1 MRKAVN
7 VIELLSDSSL
17 ASRIATLVNSIIVYR
32 DGKKLVRFYGK
43 DIIVHPYM
51 AVYSSAPIISLTPF
65 VFRAGSKVVIYSP
78 VTRHRL
84 DIDLNNSENFD
95 IVPFTSN
102 GIAIISKSLPGA
114 KVLTIDGK
122 KGFEEHRLENAVYVI
137 PQDLSSYVITADG
150 TLYRASELLELEA
163 EAKCE
168 KVHYIE
174 NSRLRAAICMSKD
187 NVITMVS
194 DGVYGEYFELPKTR
208 VPSVNGITQGFGSI
222 ALHSD
227 GSTLILSFK
236 NRKRFEHIVP
246 YRIER
251 PTQLYD
257 NIFVG
262 FVSENLAI
270 YDASKEKLT
279 ITSFRECKQVKVSP
293 QRGCI
298 AVACKEFVALLNID
312 NYSYVVIPRE
322 ADSVMLLDSY
332 LILQRHTRL
341 TIYELVEDDRTRLL
355 IDIPTALTSCGEVD
369 GSKVLCI
376 DTLGR
381 LVIASIESLIEL
393 EPQLLLLSSKEGEVT
408 ALIKFYTPGYPLK
421 IVPGNNVHVAFQRYD
436 SATTEISIKGEKNIP
451 QKLSIELQGVVK
463 KLETTVMLPGS
474 DEPPGKIYIRRIPKL
489 LLVNEVPL
497 TCNSSAESSIKKCLK
512 SLSQVSGGT
521 ASISILCI
529 DSEARGKT
537 EYKSILVENVEA
549 INIKPI
555 VNAKQGMICID
566 MLGKADADILLE
578 AICRNGVT
586 IKGLNCIEITDN
598 CENPIIILTLR
609 LRKENDTC
617 TTSIP
622 IRIDEAVAIIEQNTY
637 EAIAKQKA
645 SYNIILPSKC
655 IDVKSAE
662 VVYDSG
668 LKLRIMFENRCMNVA
683 ATVIGEGISILLE
696 PNSRKLIS
704 IAIDAID
711 AVHGWKKLTAIEPA
725 KIFVIKVPIP
735 LQQIL
740 HTAHQAALKLLAVTG
755 FRK

>member
-7 VIELLSDSSL
+7 VVELLSDSSL
-17 ASRIATLVNSIIVYR
+17 ASRIATIVNSITVYR
-32 DGKKLVRFYGK
+32 DDQKLVRFYGK
-43 DIIVHPYM
+43 DLIVHPYT
-51 AVYSSAPIISLTPF
+51 VIHSSIPIISLTPF
-65 VFRAGSKVVIYSP
+65 VFREGNKVVIYSP

-95 IVPFTSN
+95 VAPITSN
-102 GIAIISKSLPGA
+102 GIAIVSKSLPGA
-114 KVLTIDGK
+114 KVLTIGSE
-122 KGFEEHRLENAVYVI
+122 KGFEEHRLENVVHVI
-137 PQDLSSYVITADG
+137 PQDLFSYVITDDA
-150 TLYRASELLELEA
+150 TLYRVSELLELEA

-174 NSRLRAAICMSKD
+174 NSRLRAAICLSKND
-187 NVITMVS
+187 VIAIVS
-194 DGVYGEYFELPKTR
+194 DGVYGECFKLPETL

-227 GSTLILSFK
+227 SSTLILSFK
-236 NRKRFEHIVP
+236 NRKRFEHIAP

-262 FVSENLAI
+262 FVGENLAI
-270 YDASKEKLT
+270 YDASKERLT
-279 ITSFRECKQVKVSP
+279 ITSFRECKQVKTSP
-293 QRGCI
+293 QRGYV
-298 AVACKEFVALLNID
+298 AVACKGFAALLNID
-312 NYSYVVIPRE
+312 NYSHVIIPRE
-322 ADSVMLLDSY
+322 ADNVMLLDSY

-341 TIYELVEDDRTRLL
+341 TIYELAEDDRIRLL
-355 IDIPTALTSCGEVD
+355 IDIPTALASCGEVD
-369 GSKVLCI
+369 DSKVLCI

-408 ALIKFYTPGYPLK
+408 ALIKFYAPGYPLK
-421 IVPGNNVHVAFQRYD
+421 IIPGNNVHVTFQRYD
-436 SATTEISIKGEKNIP
+436 STTTGISIKGEKNIP
-451 QKLSIELQGVVK
+451 QRLSIALQGVVK
-463 KLETTVMLPGS
+463 KLETTVMLSGS
-474 DEPPGKIYIRRIPKL
+474 DELPEKIYSKRIPKL

-497 TCNSSAESSIKKCLK
+497 TCNSDAESSIKKCLK
-512 SLSQVSGGT
+512 SLSQVSGNV

-529 DSEARGKT
+529 DSEVREKT
-537 EYKSILVENVEA
+537 EYKSILIENMEA

-555 VNAKQGMICID
+555 VNAKRGMICID
-566 MLGKADADILLE
+566 MLGKASADIQLE

-586 IKGLNCIEITDN
+586 IKGLNCIEIPDN
-598 CENPIIILTLR
+598 CENPILILTLR
-609 LRKENDTC
+609 LPKENNTC
-617 TTSIP
+617 TISIP
-622 IRIDEAVAIIEQNTY
+622 IHIDEAIAIIEQNTY
-637 EAIAKQKA
+637 EAITKQKA

-668 LKLRIMFENRCMNVA
+668 LKLRAVFENRCMNVA
-683 ATVIGEGISILLE
+683 TTVIGEGISILLE

-704 IAIDAID
+704 IAIDIAD
-711 AVHGWKKLTAIEPA
+711 VVLGWKKLTAIEPA

-740 HTAHQAALKLLAVTG
+740 HAAHQAALKLLAITG